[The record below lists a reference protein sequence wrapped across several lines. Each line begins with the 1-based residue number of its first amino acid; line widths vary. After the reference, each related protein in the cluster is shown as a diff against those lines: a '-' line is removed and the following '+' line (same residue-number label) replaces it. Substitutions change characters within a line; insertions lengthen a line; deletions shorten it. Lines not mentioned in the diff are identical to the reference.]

1 MDITTLQI
9 PRSTEADLYDYVI
22 SECQEAAKMLT
33 KDTNKNSARANYW
46 VAKMLEA
53 RAALTAA
60 SLATY
65 NTAEHIRSCARVVEK

>member
-1 MDITTLQI
+1 
-9 PRSTEADLYDYVI
+9 
-22 SECQEAAKMLT
+22 MLT